1 MFWRNE
7 AVGGVISVVIASFL
21 WGTTG
26 TVANLTPD
34 VSSLATGAFAMGVG
48 GLLLLINAHKTL
60 VHDFKQLI
68 SQSRLLFVGGLSVA
82 IYPLAFYTSMRW
94 SGVAIGTVISIAS
107 APFFTVVLERLI
119 SKKHVSLQ
127 WGVSFAFGAFGIL
140 LLTLGKQK
148 NTDLEM
154 DVTTQNW
161 GIALGLIAGLTYATY
176 SWAAKQMIDS
186 GISSK
191 SSMASMFGVAA
202 IFLLPS
208 LFITGDNLFATTTNA
223 AVALYMAVVPMFFG
237 YLLFGLGL
245 RHIEASKATL
255 ITLLEPVVATLLAI
269 TIVGETFDANGW
281 IGMIF
286 ITLCLVFQMIKPPT
300 KSKSLS
306 SA

>member
-1 MFWRNE
+1 MFWKNE
-7 AVGGVISVVIASFL
+7 VSGGVISVVLASFL

-26 TVANLTPD
+26 TAASLTPD
-34 VSSLATGAFAMGVG
+34 VSPLAIGAFSMGVG

-60 VHDFKQLI
+60 ANDLKQLL
-68 SQSRLLFVGGLSVA
+68 SQSKLLFIGGLSVA
-82 IYPLAFYTSMRW
+82 IYPLAFYTTMRW

-127 WGVSFAFGAFGIL
+127 WVFSFIFGALGVL

-148 NTDLEM
+148 NMSLEM
-154 DVTTQNW
+154 DVTTQHW
-161 GIALGLIAGLTYATY
+161 GLVLGLIAGLAYATY

-186 GISSK
+186 GISAK

-202 IFLLPS
+202 MFLLPS
-208 LFITGDNLFATTTNA
+208 LLVTGDNLFATTTNSI
-223 AVALYMAVVPMFFG
+223 VALYMAVVPMFLG

-269 TIVGETFDANGW
+269 VIVGEAFDVNSW
-281 IGMIF
+281 FGMGF
-286 ITLCLVFQMIKPPT
+286 ITLCLLFQMIKLPKT
-300 KSKSLS
+300 SES
-306 SA
+306 SSNA